1 MNISVATL
9 SYVSLLQLLSIQ
21 YQKKHMKYS
30 VIWKKYHLEHG
41 GASMPPVIFVL
52 STMKGAAKP

>member
-9 SYVSLLQLLSIQ
+9 SYVSLLQLLRIQ

-30 VIWKKYHLEHG
+30 VIWKECYLEHRQ
-41 GASMPPVIFVL
+41 VFLLQYLFYLV
-52 STMKGAAKP
+52 